1 MTIHYYSGVWVAGD
15 GSKQTGFYFSTDGKS
30 WSPAACSEKYVQVSE
45 IFGSSGIYVAGIS
58 EGASYSIDGK
68 TWYIVPFKDV
78 PFIYNANGIWVAGT
92 SSGLYYSPTWEV
104 STPPRTISEEW
115 VLKSSVNMTSPVDL
129 SYQSINVEFQSALQ
143 DYSKIS
149 FNVSG

>member
-15 GSKQTGFYFSTDGKS
+15 GSQQTGFYFSTDGKS

-58 EGASYSIDGK
+58 NGASYSIDGK

-78 PFIYNANGIWVAGT
+78 PCIYNAMVF
-92 SSGLYYSPTWEV
+92 GLLGLARVFT
-104 STPPRTISEEW
+104 T
-115 VLKSSVNMTSPVDL
+115 LLLGKFL
-129 SYQSINVEFQSALQ
+129 LLLAQ
-143 DYSKIS
+143 
-149 FNVSG
+149 